1 MLKRWEAKVTKREV
15 LTAWLVGGGVWVL
28 GLLALVALSA
38 QSAAPAGEFA
48 SPPTRAHYVPSQTAT
63 RYQDPSGK
71 YTVVVRGPGP
81 AIYF

>member
-1 MLKRWEAKVTKREV
+1 MLKTWEAKVTKREV
-15 LTAWLVGGGVWVL
+15 LSAWLVGGGVWVL

-38 QSAAPAGEFA
+38 PSAGPGGEFA
-48 SPPTRAHYVPSQTAT
+48 SPPARAHYVPSQTAT

>member
-1 MLKRWEAKVTKREV
+1 MGGEGDQTRSLIGLARRW
-15 LTAWLVGGGVWVL
+15 GVWVL

-38 QSAAPAGEFA
+38 QSADSGGIFA
-48 SPPTRAHYVPSQTAT
+48 SPPARAHYLPSQTAT

>member
-1 MLKRWEAKVTKREV
+1 MLKTWEAKVTKREV
-15 LTAWLVGGGVWVL
+15 LSAWLMGGGVWVL
-28 GLLALVALSA
+28 GLLALVVLSA
-38 QSAAPAGEFA
+38 PSAAPGGEFA
-48 SPPTRAHYVPSQTAT
+48 SPQASTHYLASQTAT

>member
-1 MLKRWEAKVTKREV
+1 MTKREV
-15 LTAWLVGGGVWVL
+15 LSAWLIGGGVWVL

-38 QSAAPAGEFA
+38 QSPAPGGEIA
-48 SPPTRAHYVPSQTAT
+48 STSASSHYVPSQTAM
-63 RYQDPSGK
+63 RYQDPSGR